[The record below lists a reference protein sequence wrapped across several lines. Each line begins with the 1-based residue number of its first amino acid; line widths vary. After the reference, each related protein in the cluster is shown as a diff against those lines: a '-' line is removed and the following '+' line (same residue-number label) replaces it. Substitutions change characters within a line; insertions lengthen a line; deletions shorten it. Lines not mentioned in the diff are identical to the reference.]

1 MTEGA
6 GGTNA
11 STPAG
16 ETSVSGLSDEFYEAV
31 RAFAKD
37 RNETMRMVFDD
48 AVQAMINRIRAGEDV
63 VFPAVRSGRGSNA
76 RHIRMTKTVLAG
88 MIATCKKVKV
98 HKSVF
103 FHLALRDYL
112 VSNGVDAPE

>member
-6 GGTNA
+6 GRTNA
-11 STPAG
+11 STPTG
-16 ETSVSGLSDEFYEAV
+16 ETSVSGLSVDFYEAV

-37 RNETMRMVFDD
+37 RNETMRMVFDE
-48 AVQAMINRIRAGEDV
+48 AVQAMINRVNGGEEII
-63 VFPAVRSGRGSNA
+63 FPAVRTGQGSNA
-76 RHIRMTKTVLAG
+76 RHIRMTKSILAD
-88 MIATCKKVKV
+88 MIATCEKVKV
-98 HKSVF
+98 QKSVF